1 MDRRHAARS
10 KSAMLLPPPA
20 YGVVVTGATGDP
32 MRCPSCNH
40 DNSVDASFCDAC
52 GAKPRIDLCHLWHH

>member
-1 MDRRHAARS
+1 
-10 KSAMLLPPPA
+10 MLLPPPA

-32 MRCPSCNH
+32 MRCPSCKH

-52 GAKPRIDLCHLWHH
+52 GAKLESVCATCGSTNQPGARFC